1 MQTKSCYRNSSLR
14 RGNGKGGRPDVDM
27 AWLQGPMAKPE
38 EAELTWVWVPGKASG
53 AQGGGDYGRV
63 SGEEVLRSEG

>member
-1 MQTKSCYRNSSLR
+1 MEGTCKPSPASKNSSLG
-14 RGNGKGGRPDVDM
+14 RGNGKGGHPDVDT

-53 AQGGGDYGRV
+53 AQGGG
-63 SGEEVLRSEG
+63 EGVWQGSLEI